1 MKNSN
6 GVIEPVTFRFVAQ
19 RLNQMRHHVYVLEF
33 SLVIVTLVGLLD
45 PERRHYD
52 SENDGK

>member
-6 GVIEPVTFRFVAQ
+6 GGVEPATFRLVAQ
-19 RLNQMRHHVYVLEF
+19 RLNQMGHRVPVLEF
-33 SLVIVTLVGLLD
+33 SLFIVTLVGMLD